1 MANILA
7 DAEDVTSG
15 ARREHYGK
23 PEDNHDCTAQMMIAY
38 LERAYG
44 VTVPLTAVDVCYFN
58 ILQKISRLANT
69 YHRDGLVDIA
79 GYARNVEM
87 IVSKPS

>member
-1 MANILA
+1 MANILTDA
-7 DAEDVTSG
+7 DKVTSG

>member
-1 MANILA
+1 MANILTDA
-7 DAEDVTSG
+7 DKVTSG

-58 ILQKISRLANT
+58 ILQKVSRLANA
-69 YHRDGLVDIA
+69 YQRDGLVDIA
-79 GYARNVEM
+79 GYARNIEL
-87 IVSKPS
+87 ILDG

>member
-15 ARREHYGK
+15 ARRESYGT
-23 PEDNHDCTAQMMIAY
+23 PEDNHACTAQMMAAY
-38 LERAYG
+38 LKRAHG

-58 ILQKISRLANT
+58 ILQKVSRLAIA
-69 YHRDGLVDIA
+69 YQRDGLVDIA
-79 GYARNVEM
+79 GYARNIEL
-87 IVSKPS
+87 ILDG